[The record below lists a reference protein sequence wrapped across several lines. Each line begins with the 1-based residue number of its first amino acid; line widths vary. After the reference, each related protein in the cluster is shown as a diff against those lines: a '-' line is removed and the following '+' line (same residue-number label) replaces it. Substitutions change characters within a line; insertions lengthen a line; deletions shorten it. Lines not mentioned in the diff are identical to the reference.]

1 MTIVIQ
7 FLPRIDQFAAEALGD
22 ATAQRD
28 SWCLHLLG
36 VSNKFKG
43 QGIGTNLIQVVQKEV
58 SRVLFLHNELW
69 LIIAHPQASRGTNI
83 RERRLTVMAGPVRPF
98 ILRAQ

>member
-1 MTIVIQ
+1 MCAFKQLILTIGLQ

-43 QGIGTNLIQVVQKEV
+43 RGIGTVMIQVVQKEV
-58 SRVLFLHNELW
+58 RRLVFLYNVIFW
-69 LIIAHPQASRGTNI
+69 LIAHP
-83 RERRLTVMAGPVRPF
+83 
-98 ILRAQ
+98 